1 MRGGKKL
8 QLSFGFDKDD
18 DSSGGA
24 SSGAEEIVQAPPKEI
39 IQPSTP
45 SNQPEERKASP
56 SA

>member
-24 SSGAEEIVQAPPKEI
+24 SSGAEEIV
-39 IQPSTP
+39 
-45 SNQPEERKASP
+45 
-56 SA
+56 